1 LEIQPKNQGP
11 VEWHQYHVEIIAA
24 VRKKLFNEDKSFK
37 GFEVVPNPKK
47 DRPIDIDKG
56 SELSRRIMRTLASD
70 EGLSYASDG
79 SSNAFAPSRL
89 FEEPFKVYE
98 VKAKRDCDEDEE
110 DADLVQNAYFL
121 VKLTFTNLIVPTNV
135 DQLTIA
141 RQAMDV
147 ILKSAM
153 VTVGMKAFGRNP
165 RAFYFPED
173 LQPEV
178 INSRLLQNMLRNV
191 SARRVELLYCFLS
204 MKS

>member
-1 LEIQPKNQGP
+1 
-11 VEWHQYHVEIIAA
+11 
-24 VRKKLFNEDKSFK
+24 
-37 GFEVVPNPKK
+37 
-47 DRPIDIDKG
+47 
-56 SELSRRIMRTLASD
+56 M
-70 EGLSYASDG
+70 
-79 SSNAFAPSRL
+79 
-89 FEEPFKVYE
+89 
-98 VKAKRDCDEDEE
+98 KRDCDEDEE

-191 SARRVELLYCFLS
+191 SAQQVQLLYCFLS